1 MKTFGIEETPRKSLL
16 RNRETPETNRKSPAR
31 EKKCPDLEEELL
43 LALRCI
49 RRVIHENDK
58 RAEDQEHSDSL
69 KREWHDL
76 AHVIDRLFLVIFLI
90 INGCLIIALAV
101 LNNS

>member
-1 MKTFGIEETPRKSLL
+1 MKASGAEENPRKSIL
-16 RNRETPETNRKSPAR
+16 RNVETSETDRKIPVR
-31 EKKCPDLEEELL
+31 EKECPDLDEELRL
-43 LALRCI
+43 TLRYI
-49 RRVIHENDK
+49 RRVIYENYK

-76 AHVIDRLFLVIFLI
+76 AHVIDRLFLIIFLI
-90 INGCLIIALAV
+90 INVCLIVALAV